1 MMKNKII
8 PVSISENDWL
18 SPNEVDISPAPLS
31 RKMIKKLVNIIVIGL
46 NLASHDTITAVKP
59 WPELMVV
66 VMVWLIPPTR
76 IQPAKPQ
83 SAPER
88 IMVRMIIFSV
98 FIPTYF
104 AVFSLSPTTAIS
116 YPCLE
121 YLRYTNIDAVTTAAT
136 TMGNKYFCPKS

>member
-46 NLASHDTITAVKP
+46 NLASHDTITAVNP
-59 WPELMVV
+59 CPELIVV
-66 VMVWLIPPTR
+66 VIVWLIPPTR
-76 IQPAKPQ
+76 ISPARPPQ
-83 SAPER
+83 APDKS
-88 IMVRMIIFSV
+88 IVLMIIFSV
-98 FIPTYF
+98 FMPTYF

-116 YPCLE
+116 
-121 YLRYTNIDAVTTAAT
+121 
-136 TMGNKYFCPKS
+136 